1 MKDLISRAM
10 IEAIRGSS
18 LSKYRISEHDI
29 YNDFKLLTQK
39 SSRQEI
45 IAPDSEEDDPPLT

>member
-1 MKDLISRAM
+1 MKDLISKAM
-10 IEAIRGSS
+10 IEAVKGSS

-29 YNDFKLLTQK
+29 SSDFKLLTHK

-45 IAPDSEEDDPPLT
+45 IAPDPEEDDPPLT